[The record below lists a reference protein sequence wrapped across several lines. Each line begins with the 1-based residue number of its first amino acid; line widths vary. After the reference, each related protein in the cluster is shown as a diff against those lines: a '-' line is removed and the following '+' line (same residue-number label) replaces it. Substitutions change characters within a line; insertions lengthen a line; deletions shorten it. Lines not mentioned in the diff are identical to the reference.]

1 MEIYFYSFYRTD
13 EYFSAHKKAWNELFL
28 KIRRKFSIS
37 RKAFQYLFIYQI
49 VVCLFNSLVFS
60 ISRFYVNYYS
70 WGDLVLLGFILFHF
84 SVFFFLSIFVLDG
97 VGTIILDWVSD
108 ADFWATQSEKVSSEV
123 SGHPTQSKSPGDE
136 IMYQTIIKLPCNQ
149 PYHQYY
155 KSICPI
161 ISMETSFGRWFQ

>member
-1 MEIYFYSFYRTD
+1 MIILFFRLIDKYLILSLWALNFFFLLWRKWQILHTWRVRMEEIMEIYFYSFYRTD

-70 WGDLVLLGFILFHF
+70 WGDLVLLGLILFHF
-84 SVFFFLSIFVLDG
+84 STFFFLSTFLDG
-97 VGTIILDWVSD
+97 VGTIILDWVFD
-108 ADFWATQSEKVSSEV
+108 ADFWATQS
-123 SGHPTQSKSPGDE
+123 
-136 IMYQTIIKLPCNQ
+136 
-149 PYHQYY
+149 
-155 KSICPI
+155 
-161 ISMETSFGRWFQ
+161 